1 MYWKLYNIL
10 PPKTCVP
17 KDTKDI
23 NVKAFSMI
31 TNKDEAKEMAE
42 YISCDC

>member
-10 PPKTCVP
+10 SPKTCVP

-23 NVKAFSMI
+23 NVKAFSVI
-31 TNKDEAKEMAE
+31 TNKDEAKEMADH
-42 YISCDC
+42 ISCDC